1 VSATQVPHLTGS
13 FNSAGSPTLKISI
26 YGVLEEAKKEFEAVV
41 DTGFSGFLSMP
52 IVEAFPLA
60 LVLTG
65 TTTTILADGSQS
77 FKFTALGHVKIADQ
91 DEAGVILLNT
101 GPSDVLGGMEFLRVF
116 KRTLILSHQGF
127 VLMDTEAMQKA
138 FRALSEFVEDGVLPE
153 SDSPGSVPEP
163 PQTPPTTDN

>member
-1 VSATQVPHLTGS
+1 VSATQVPLLTGS

-26 YGVLEEAKKEFEAVV
+26 YGVLEQAKKEFEAIV

-77 FKFTALGHVKIADQ
+77 FKFTALGHVKIGDQ
-91 DEAGVILLNT
+91 DEVGVILLNT
-101 GPSDVLGGMEFLRVF
+101 GQSDVLVGMEFLRVF
-116 KRTLILSHQGF
+116 KRTLLISHRGF
-127 VLMDTEAMQKA
+127 VLVDTETMEKS
-138 FRALSEFVEDGVLPE
+138 FRSLSEFMKDEVPPE
-153 SDSPGSVPEP
+153 SDSPGPVPS
-163 PQTPPTTDN
+163 QTPPTTDI